1 MRSFWGDLIL
11 RREGVFR
18 LPASPSSGARASFV
32 SSRVLILRWP
42 RPALEGEDAGSLRI
56 RARASKERTRGRS
69 RIRARASKD
78 EVVVYAEIS
87 QAPIFSLALR

>member
-1 MRSFWGDLIL
+1 MVTLSFRIGKVHHIIL
-11 RREGVFR
+11 RC
-18 LPASPSSGARASFV
+18 
-32 SSRVLILRWP
+32 
-42 RPALEGEDAGSLRI
+42 EGE
-56 RARASKERTRGRS
+56 ARASKERTRGRS